1 MTLTEHERLCTEPGC
16 KRAPAY
22 PDQARCVDHRIRW
35 TPEWRKHAKAK
46 ELA

>member
-1 MTLTEHERLCTEPGC
+1 MTLIERLCVEPGC
-16 KRAPAY
+16 KRHPAY
-22 PDQARCVDHRIRW
+22 PDQAYCAEHRLRW

>member
-1 MTLTEHERLCTEPGC
+1 MDADDARLLAIVLECAEHRL
-16 KRAPAY
+16 
-22 PDQARCVDHRIRW
+22 RW